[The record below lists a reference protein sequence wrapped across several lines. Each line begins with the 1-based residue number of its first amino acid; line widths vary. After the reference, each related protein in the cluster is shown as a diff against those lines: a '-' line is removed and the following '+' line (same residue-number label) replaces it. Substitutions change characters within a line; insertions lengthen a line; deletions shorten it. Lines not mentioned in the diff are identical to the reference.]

1 MITVI
6 YGAPG
11 AGKGALMTHFIK
23 TLYQTE
29 GRQIYRK
36 CLEKLESYNYEFDK
50 ELNAPDRTPI
60 YSDYKV
66 KFKIGYEKWYETY
79 FLNGYYFGLEN
90 ENVPVI
96 HVPPFSK
103 VFLTEVQRY
112 YDSRKSSTLKDFV
125 SRLYEMH
132 RHNNIDIYLDLQRL
146 SLLDLN
152 IRDLAK
158 RIIYIEELS
167 HQLDGNRIV
176 SSTWHCKEFSSA
188 TQADRYFNE
197 GAETFTNVDFK
208 HNGNIF
214 DSYDSFSNKDKFVP
228 SGKYTYLKHDSE
240 DETNKEYYK
249 FSMPEYYRKDRPKEK
264 EVKTC

>member
-11 AGKGALMTHFIK
+11 AGKGALMTYFVK
-23 TLYQTE
+23 TLYQTQ
-29 GRQIYRK
+29 GRQILRHCEETINEYN
-36 CLEKLESYNYEFDK
+36 LEFNKKLEPPKRVPIFTDYE
-50 ELNAPDRTPI
+50 
-60 YSDYKV
+60 V
-66 KFKIGYEKWYETY
+66 KFRCGYNKYYSTY

-90 ENVPVI
+90 EDVPVI
-96 HVPPFSK
+96 HVPPHAK

-112 YDSRKSSTLKDFV
+112 YDSRKSSTLKPFV

-167 HQLDGNRIV
+167 HQKDGEIIL
-176 SSTWHCKEFSSA
+176 SSTWECKEFANVSD
-188 TQADRYFNE
+188 ADRYFE
-197 GAETFTNVDFK
+197 DGANTYTNVSFK
-208 HNGNIF
+208 YDGNIF
-214 DSYDSFSNKDKFVP
+214 KCYDSFSNKDKFVP
-228 SGKYTYLKHDSE
+228 
-240 DETNKEYYK
+240 
-249 FSMPEYYRKDRPKEK
+249 KEK
-264 EVKTC
+264 FNYLEHNNLSNDNKQYYDFNMPKAYRGQKREEK

>member
-23 TLYQTE
+23 DIYKSE
-29 GRQIYRK
+29 GRKILNNCIGKIQ
-36 CLEKLESYNYEFDK
+36 EYNVEFDK
-50 ELNAPDRTPI
+50 VLNAPEKVPI
-60 YSDYKV
+60 FSDYKV
-66 KFKIGYEKWYETY
+66 KFRVGYEKFYETY

-132 RHNNIDIYLDLQRL
+132 RHNNIDIFLDLQRL

-158 RIIYIEELS
+158 RVIYIEELT
-167 HQLDGNRIV
+167 HEFDGYKIV
-176 SSTWHCKEFSSA
+176 SSTWKCKEFASA
-188 TQADRYFNE
+188 SDADRFFND
-197 GAETFTNVDFK
+197 GAETYTNVEYK
-208 HNGNIF
+208 HFGNIF
-214 DSYDSFSNKDKFVP
+214 NSYDSFSNKDKFIP
-228 SGKYTYLKHDSE
+228 KGKYNYLSHDNVNE
-240 DETNKEYYK
+240 DNKEYFN
-249 FSMPEYYRKDRPKEK
+249 FSMPEYYRKDKKPEK
-264 EVKTC
+264 ENKSS